1 MKKMK
6 KIFLLS
12 LFSAAFC
19 SCKKEYNC
27 VCKDSS
33 QSFVAFTVKATKGK
47 AQQRCTDYYNEHY
60 GAIVFNDTKCEVE

>member
-1 MKKMK
+1 MKKTV
-6 KIFLLS
+6 LLS
-12 LFSAAFC
+12 IIVFTTY

-33 QSFVAFTVKATKGK
+33 QSFVAFSTKSTKGK

-60 GAIVFNDTKCEVE
+60 GTIVFNDVKCEVE